1 MDYKDVDDLSIAAFM
16 NIDKTPTRK
25 QLRIVHMSN
34 PAGVTAMNVDG
45 DDLVQSSVVLNF
57 HHIAE
62 LYEMILNDR
71 QINKPMKPIDR
82 DEFLILMQEMAM
94 LTHSV

>member
-1 MDYKDVDDLSIAAFM
+1 
-16 NIDKTPTRK
+16 
-25 QLRIVHMSN
+25 MSN
-34 PAGVTAMNVDG
+34 PTGVTAMNVDG
-45 DDLVQSSVVLNF
+45 DDLVQSSVVLKF